1 MTVEANMGFSLR
13 LGKAPREQ
21 IKARVRDAAQIL
33 GLEQLL
39 DRYPRNLSGGQRQRV
54 AMGRA
59 IVRQPQVFLFDEPLS
74 NLDAKLRVQMRSE
87 IKQLHQRLKTT
98 TIYVTHDQIEAM
110 TMADR
115 IVVMRD
121 GYVEQIGSPLDLY
134 DRPANLFV
142 AGFIGSPG
150 MNVIRGKI
158 SASGP
163 LEFVTDGGAHLPLPE
178 AAAAIRGLEAVYG
191 IRPEHLIVS
200 QDGVS
205 AEVAVIE
212 PTGAETQINAKLGS
226 DPFVA
231 TVRDRLS
238 LQAGDIVKMMP
249 DLSKLHLFDAKT
261 EKRILL
267 G

>member
-1 MTVEANMGFSLR
+1 
-13 LGKAPREQ
+13 
-21 IKARVRDAAQIL
+21 
-33 GLEQLL
+33 
-39 DRYPRNLSGGQRQRV
+39 
-54 AMGRA
+54 
-59 IVRQPQVFLFDEPLS
+59 
-74 NLDAKLRVQMRSE
+74 
-87 IKQLHQRLKTT
+87 
-98 TIYVTHDQIEAM
+98 M

-150 MNVIRGKI
+150 MNVIKGRI

-163 LEFVTDGGAHLPLPE
+163 LEFIADGGAHLPLPE
-178 AAAAIRGLEAVYG
+178 AAAAARGAEVVYG

-226 DPFVA
+226 DPLVA

-238 LQAGDIVKMMP
+238 LQAGDTVRMMP
-249 DLSKLHLFDAKT
+249 DLTKLHLFDAKT
-261 EKRILL
+261 EKRLPI